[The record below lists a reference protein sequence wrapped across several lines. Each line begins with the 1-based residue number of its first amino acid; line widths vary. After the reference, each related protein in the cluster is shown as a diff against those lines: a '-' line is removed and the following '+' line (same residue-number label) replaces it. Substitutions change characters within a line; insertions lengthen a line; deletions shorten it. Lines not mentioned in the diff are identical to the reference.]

1 MTILVLADR
10 ARFAGFPHAPD
21 TEAATAGQVLPAT
34 AVRDADPTA
43 SPPELRTV
51 AGDTVFVDSRDTAA
65 LERFCAEHRIPVR
78 RRPDIWGDLLEPF
91 LDTRFDDRHHT
102 ATLDRLARGGVGRD
116 EAVRIRRRVGPLMAA
131 YNSLHWDWCH
141 LGLADLLA
149 AAASDHVPAELR
161 VPPQDRAAFRAWAME
176 IADRPV
182 RTDTA

>member
-1 MTILVLADR
+1 MTVLVLAGW
-10 ARFAGFPHAPD
+10 ARFPGVPHAPD
-21 TEAATAGQVLPAT
+21 PEPATARQVLPAA
-34 AVRDADPTA
+34 AVRDADPAAT
-43 SPPELRTV
+43 PPELRTV

-102 ATLDRLARGGVGRD
+102 ATLDRLERGGVGRD
-116 EAVRIRRRVGPLMAA
+116 EAVRIRRRVGPLMTA
-131 YNSLHWDWCH
+131 YNSLHWDWHH
-141 LGLADLLA
+141 LGLADLLE

-182 RTDTA
+182 RAATA